1 MQTVL
6 IFYCFVVTRS
16 PGGPRT
22 TLTETNGK
30 QSGTSV
36 KSSSV
41 MFQVRFSIHT
51 VQHIITGMM
60 RKRVGNI
67 I

>member
-1 MQTVL
+1 METLL
-6 IFYCFVVTRS
+6 IPNCLVVIRS

-22 TLTETNGK
+22 ILIETNGM

-41 MFQVRFSIHT
+41 MFQVRF
-51 VQHIITGMM
+51 
-60 RKRVGNI
+60 
-67 I
+67 

>member
-1 MQTVL
+1 MVL
-6 IFYCFVVTRS
+6 IFYCFVVIKS

-22 TLTETNGK
+22 ILIETNGK

-41 MFQVRFSIHT
+41 MFQVRFKIKKLHQT
-51 VQHIITGMM
+51 CKKTLV
-60 RKRVGNI
+60 
-67 I
+67 